1 MALNGCNFCGKVGS
15 QLISNERTTFNYSCL
30 EVKNKNLSKANKAD
44 KQRSS
49 KKEKSQFQEE
59 FQVKNEL
66 HTRGGSWVGELRI
79 SCTKHAFEIYIYKRL
94 CPRKKIRNRK
104 KKEQQ
109 NL

>member
-1 MALNGCNFCGKVGS
+1 MASKGCNFCSQVGI
-15 QLISNERTTFNYSCL
+15 QPITNDRTSFNYSCL
-30 EVKNKNLSKANKAD
+30 EVKNKKSNKTDKAD

-79 SCTKHAFEIYIYKRL
+79 SCTKHAFEIYIY
-94 CPRKKIRNRK
+94 N
-104 KKEQQ
+104 
-109 NL
+109 

>member
-1 MALNGCNFCGKVGS
+1 MALNGCNFCEKVGS

-59 FQVKNEL
+59 FQVKNEW
-66 HTRGGSWVGELRI
+66 HTRGESWVGELRI
-79 SCTKHAFEIYIYKRL
+79 SCTMICHSF
-94 CPRKKIRNRK
+94 
-104 KKEQQ
+104 
-109 NL
+109 

>member
-30 EVKNKNLSKANKAD
+30 EVKNKKSNKADKAD

-79 SCTKHAFEIYIYKRL
+79 SCTMICLSF
-94 CPRKKIRNRK
+94 
-104 KKEQQ
+104 
-109 NL
+109 